1 MFSEDVSSNFWSQ
14 FKAFFPIVLVAI
26 LIFVIGWFLS
36 SKINNIILRA
46 MRKAKVDE
54 SIISFVGS
62 LLLILFRV
70 IVILATLSKFGVDV
84 TALIA
89 ALGAAFVTIGIA
101 LKDSLSNI
109 ASGVIIIINKP
120 FKVGDF
126 LEFGNKSGKVMKIE
140 LMFTTILTPDN
151 RELIVPNSN
160 LTSSDMINCSRQK
173 IRRIDLTYSAKNIN
187 DVNNIKNNFINIIS
201 NNPKV
206 LKSPESS
213 FVIKEIDGENIKIFA
228 STWCESIN
236 FDALHNEIQENML
249 V

>member
-1 MFSEDVSSNFWSQ
+1 MFSEGILSNFWSQ
-14 FKAFFPIVLVAI
+14 FKAFLPAISVAI

-36 SKINNIILRA
+36 SKINHIIARA
-46 MRKAKVDE
+46 MRRAKVDE
-54 SIISFVGS
+54 SIISFAGS
-62 LLLILFRV
+62 ILLILFRS
-70 IVILATLSKFGVDV
+70 IVILATLSKLGVEV

-89 ALGAAFVTIGIA
+89 ALGAAFVTVGIA

-120 FKVGDF
+120 FRVGDF
-126 LEFGNKSGKVMKIE
+126 LEFGTNSGKVMKIE

-160 LTSSDMINCSRQK
+160 LTSSDIINCSRQK

-187 DVNNIKNNFINIIS
+187 EVNKIKNNFINII
-201 NNPKV
+201 NNNQKV
-206 LKSPESS
+206 LKSPKSNII
-213 FVIKEIDGENIKIFA
+213 IKEIDGENVKISA
-228 STWCESIN
+228 SVWCSAID

-249 V
+249 I

>member
-1 MFSEDVSSNFWSQ
+1 MFNEDVLSNFWSQ
-14 FKAFFPIVLVAI
+14 FKAFLPVITVAI
-26 LIFVIGWFLS
+26 LIFIIGWFLS
-36 SKINNIILRA
+36 SKVNNIIAKA
-46 MRKAKVDE
+46 MRRAKVDE
-54 SIISFVGS
+54 SIISFSGS
-62 LLLILFRV
+62 ILLVLFRS

-109 ASGVIIIINKP
+109 ASGLIIIINKP

-126 LEFGNKSGKVMKIE
+126 LEFGANSGKVMKIE

-160 LTSSDMINCSRQK
+160 LTSSDIINCSRQK
-173 IRRIDLTYSAKNIN
+173 IRRIDLTYSAKSV
-187 DVNNIKNNFINIIS
+187 DEVNNIKNNFINIIS
-201 NNPKV
+201 NNSKV
-206 LKSPESS
+206 LKSPESNII
-213 FVIKEIDGENIKIFA
+213 IKEIDGEKVKIFA
-228 STWCESIN
+228 SVWCSSED
-236 FDALHNEIQENML
+236 FDSLHNEIQENML